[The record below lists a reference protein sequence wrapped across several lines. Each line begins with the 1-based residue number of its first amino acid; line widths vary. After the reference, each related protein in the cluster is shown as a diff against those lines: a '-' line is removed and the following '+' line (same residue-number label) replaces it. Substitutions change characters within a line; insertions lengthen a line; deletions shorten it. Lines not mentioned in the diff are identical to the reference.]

1 MINMKLQL
9 TRPIAVFDLETTG
22 THITQDRIVQIAI
35 MKIFPD
41 GTQENF
47 ETLVNPKIPIPQSSS
62 DIHNIY
68 EADVKDKP
76 DFRSIAGKLIKF
88 LANCDLAGYNS
99 NKFDIPFLAE
109 EFLRAGIEFD
119 ISKRKLIDVQNIFHK
134 MEKRT
139 LKAAYKFY
147 TGKLLSDA
155 HDAMADTK
163 ATYEILLAQIEKY
176 EGKEYHSEDSDCL
189 TPIKNDIQ
197 ALHDFSFT
205 TKNLDFSGRIILDEN
220 DEPIFNFGKHKG
232 KSVKEIFR
240 AEPSY
245 YGWMMQGDFSLYTKK
260 VIKEIMNLIKLEKAF
275 KS

>member
-99 NKFDIPFLAE
+99 NKFDKIG
-109 EFLRAGIEFD
+109 RAH
-119 ISKRKLIDVQNIFHK
+119 V
-134 MEKRT
+134 
-139 LKAAYKFY
+139 
-147 TGKLLSDA
+147 
-155 HDAMADTK
+155 
-163 ATYEILLAQIEKY
+163 
-176 EGKEYHSEDSDCL
+176 
-189 TPIKNDIQ
+189 
-197 ALHDFSFT
+197 
-205 TKNLDFSGRIILDEN
+205 
-220 DEPIFNFGKHKG
+220 
-232 KSVKEIFR
+232 
-240 AEPSY
+240 
-245 YGWMMQGDFSLYTKK
+245 
-260 VIKEIMNLIKLEKAF
+260 
-275 KS
+275 